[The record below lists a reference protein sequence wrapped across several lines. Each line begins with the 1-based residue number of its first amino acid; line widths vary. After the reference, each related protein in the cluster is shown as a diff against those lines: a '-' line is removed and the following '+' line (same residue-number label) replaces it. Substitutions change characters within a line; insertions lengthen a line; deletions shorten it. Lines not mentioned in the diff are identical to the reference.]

1 MEDIEQV
8 VNDTQE
14 EPTVETQE
22 PEPVVEE
29 ISIPE
34 NWEPDVKDF
43 INSIQDAKGKRAIF
57 DKLKNY
63 ETGYQKK
70 FQDLATQRHQL
81 DDERSFTNNYREFE
95 KNLNPELRASI
106 LSHYGNVPAYMRALH
121 EADIMATKD
130 PVKFL
135 LNYCN
140 NNGITREK
148 LDSYLNGTQN
158 QELKAQKSQEA
169 LRAEILKEVEERQK
183 QQKLEADL
191 LSFKDAKNENGELI
205 HPLLT
210 SDGFIDQMDK
220 LYSVYPNKSLQELY
234 DMVVWSNPEYREQAV
249 NAEAQKLAKAKEV
262 EKAKSAIGVRPST
275 PSNKS
280 TQVKDWRSVL
290 NDEVGEY

>member
-1 MEDIEQV
+1 MDTQDIEQV
-8 VNDTQE
+8 ENE
-14 EPTVETQE
+14 VETQE
-22 PEPVVEE
+22 PEPAVEE

-43 INSIQDAKGKRAIF
+43 INSIQDVKGKRAIF

-81 DDERSFTNNYREFE
+81 DDERNFTNSYREFE
-95 KNLNPELRASI
+95 KNLNPDLRASI
-106 LSHYGNVPAYMRALH
+106 YSHYGNVPAYMMALH
-121 EADIMATKD
+121 EADIAATKD

-148 LDSYLNGTQN
+148 LDSYLSGAQN
-158 QELKAQKSQEA
+158 EELKAQKSQEA
-169 LRAEILKEVEERQK
+169 LRMQIIKEIEEK
-183 QQKLEADL
+183 QQKQKLEDDMRA
-191 LSFKDAKNENGELI
+191 FANAKNDAGESL

-249 NAEAQKLAKAKEV
+249 AQEAQKIAQAKDV
-262 EKAKSAIGVRPST
+262 EKAKSAIGVKPAIPT
-275 PSNKS
+275 NK
-280 TQVKDWRSVL
+280 TTEIKDWRKALS
-290 NDEVGEY
+290 EEIGEY

>member
-1 MEDIEQV
+1 MDTLEEQV
-8 VNDTQE
+8 EQ
-14 EPTVETQE
+14 PETQE

-43 INSIQDAKGKRAIF
+43 INSIQDAKGKKAIF

-63 ETGYQKK
+63 ESGYQKK

-81 DDERSFTNNYREFE
+81 DDERNFTNSYRDFE
-95 KNLNPELRASI
+95 KNLNPDLRASI

-121 EADIMATKD
+121 EADIAATKD

-140 NNGITREK
+140 NNGITRET

-169 LRAEILKEVEERQK
+169 LRMQIIKEIEERQQK
-183 QQKLEADL
+183 QKLEDDMRA
-191 LSFKDAKNENGELI
+191 FANAKNESGEPL

-249 NAEAQKLAKAKEV
+249 AQEAQKIAQAKEV
-262 EKAKSAIGVRPST
+262 EKAKSAIGVKPAIPT
-275 PSNKS
+275 NK
-280 TQVKDWRSVL
+280 TTEIKDWRKALS
-290 NDEVGEY
+290 EEIGEY

>member
-1 MEDIEQV
+1 MDTQDIEQV
-8 VNDTQE
+8 ENE
-14 EPTVETQE
+14 VETQE

-43 INSIQDAKGKRAIF
+43 INSIQDVKGKRAIF

-81 DDERSFTNNYREFE
+81 DDERNFTNSYREFE
-95 KNLNPELRASI
+95 KNLNPDLRASI
-106 LSHYGNVPAYMRALH
+106 YSHYGNIPAYMRALH
-121 EADIMATKD
+121 EADIAATKD

-148 LDSYLNGTQN
+148 LDSYLSGAQN
-158 QELKAQKSQEA
+158 EELKAQKSQEA
-169 LRAEILKEVEERQK
+169 LRMQIIKEIEEK
-183 QQKLEADL
+183 QQKQKLEDDMRA
-191 LSFKDAKNENGELI
+191 FANAKNDAGESL

-249 NAEAQKLAKAKEV
+249 AQEAQKIAQAKDV
-262 EKAKSAIGVRPST
+262 EKAKSAIGVKPAIPT
-275 PSNKS
+275 NK
-280 TQVKDWRSVL
+280 TTEIKDWRKALS
-290 NDEVGEY
+290 EEIGEY

>member
-1 MEDIEQV
+1 MDTQDIEQV
-8 VNDTQE
+8 ENE
-14 EPTVETQE
+14 VETQE
-22 PEPVVEE
+22 PEPAVEE

-81 DDERSFTNNYREFE
+81 DDERNFTNSYREFE
-95 KNLNPELRASI
+95 KNLNPDLRASI
-106 LSHYGNVPAYMRALH
+106 YSHYGNIPAYMRALH
-121 EADIMATKD
+121 EADIAATKD

-148 LDSYLNGTQN
+148 LDSYLSGAQN
-158 QELKAQKSQEA
+158 EELKAQKSQEA
-169 LRAEILKEVEERQK
+169 LRMQIIKEIEEK
-183 QQKLEADL
+183 QQKQKLEDDMRA
-191 LSFKDAKNENGELI
+191 FANAKNDAGESL

-249 NAEAQKLAKAKEV
+249 AQEAQKIAQAKDV
-262 EKAKSAIGVRPST
+262 EKAKSAIGVKPAIPT
-275 PSNKS
+275 NK
-280 TQVKDWRSVL
+280 TTEIKDWRKALS
-290 NDEVGEY
+290 EEIGEY

>member
-1 MEDIEQV
+1 MDTQDIEQV
-8 VNDTQE
+8 ENE
-14 EPTVETQE
+14 VETQE

-43 INSIQDAKGKRAIF
+43 INSIQDVKGKRAIF

-81 DDERSFTNNYREFE
+81 DDERNFTNSYREFE
-95 KNLNPELRASI
+95 KNLNPDLRASI
-106 LSHYGNVPAYMRALH
+106 YSHYGNVPAYMRALH
-121 EADIMATKD
+121 EADIAATKD

-148 LDSYLNGTQN
+148 LDSYLSGAQN
-158 QELKAQKSQEA
+158 EELKAQKSQEA
-169 LRAEILKEVEERQK
+169 LRMQIIKEIEEK
-183 QQKLEADL
+183 QQKQKLEDDMRA
-191 LSFKDAKNENGELI
+191 FANAKNDSGESL

-220 LYSVYPNKSLQELY
+220 LYTVYPNKSLQELY

-249 NAEAQKLAKAKEV
+249 AQEAQKIAQAKDV
-262 EKAKSAIGVRPST
+262 EKAKSAIGVKPAIPT
-275 PSNKS
+275 NK
-280 TQVKDWRSVL
+280 TTEIKDWRKALS
-290 NDEVGEY
+290 EEIGEY

>member
-1 MEDIEQV
+1 MEQV
-8 VNDTQE
+8 ENE
-14 EPTVETQE
+14 VETQE

-43 INSIQDAKGKRAIF
+43 INSIQDVKGKRAIF

-81 DDERSFTNNYREFE
+81 DDERNFTNSYREFE
-95 KNLNPELRASI
+95 KNLNPDLRASI
-106 LSHYGNVPAYMRALH
+106 YSHYGNIPAYMRALH
-121 EADIMATKD
+121 EADIAATKD

-148 LDSYLNGTQN
+148 LDSYLSGAQN
-158 QELKAQKSQEA
+158 EELKAQKSQEA
-169 LRAEILKEVEERQK
+169 LRMQIIKEIEEK
-183 QQKLEADL
+183 QQKQKLEDDMRA
-191 LSFKDAKNENGELI
+191 FANAKNDAGESL

-220 LYSVYPNKSLQELY
+220 LYAVYPNKSLQELY

-249 NAEAQKLAKAKEV
+249 AQEAQKIAQAKDV
-262 EKAKSAIGVRPST
+262 EKAKSAIGVKPAIPT
-275 PSNKS
+275 NK
-280 TQVKDWRSVL
+280 TTEIKDWRKALS
-290 NDEVGEY
+290 EEIGEY

>member
-1 MEDIEQV
+1 MDTQDIEQV
-8 VNDTQE
+8 ENE
-14 EPTVETQE
+14 VETQE
-22 PEPVVEE
+22 PEPAVEE

-81 DDERSFTNNYREFE
+81 DDERNFTNSYREFE
-95 KNLNPELRASI
+95 KNLNPDLRASI
-106 LSHYGNVPAYMRALH
+106 YSHYGSVPAYMRALH
-121 EADIMATKD
+121 EADIAATKD

-148 LDSYLNGTQN
+148 LDSYLSGAQN
-158 QELKAQKSQEA
+158 EELKAQKSQEA
-169 LRAEILKEVEERQK
+169 LRMQIIKEIEEK
-183 QQKLEADL
+183 QQKQKLEDDMRA
-191 LSFKDAKNENGELI
+191 FANAKNESGESL

-249 NAEAQKLAKAKEV
+249 AQEAQKIAQAKDV
-262 EKAKSAIGVRPST
+262 EKAKSAIGVKPAIPT
-275 PSNKS
+275 NK
-280 TQVKDWRSVL
+280 TTEIKDWRKALS
-290 NDEVGEY
+290 EEIGEY

>member
-1 MEDIEQV
+1 MDTQDIEQV
-8 VNDTQE
+8 ENE
-14 EPTVETQE
+14 VETQE
-22 PEPVVEE
+22 PEPAVEE

-34 NWEPDVKDF
+34 NWESDVKDF
-43 INSIQDAKGKRAIF
+43 INSIQDVKGKRAIF

-81 DDERSFTNNYREFE
+81 DDERNFTNSYREFE
-95 KNLNPELRASI
+95 KNLNPDLRASI
-106 LSHYGNVPAYMRALH
+106 YSHYGNIPAYMRALH
-121 EADIMATKD
+121 EADIAATKD

-148 LDSYLNGTQN
+148 LDSYLSGAQN
-158 QELKAQKSQEA
+158 EELKAQKSQEA
-169 LRAEILKEVEERQK
+169 LRMQIIKEIEEK
-183 QQKLEADL
+183 QQKQKLEDDMRA
-191 LSFKDAKNENGELI
+191 FANAKNDAGESL

-249 NAEAQKLAKAKEV
+249 AQEAQKIAQAKDV
-262 EKAKSAIGVRPST
+262 EKAKSAIGVKPAIPT
-275 PSNKS
+275 NK
-280 TQVKDWRSVL
+280 TTEIKDWRKALS
-290 NDEVGEY
+290 EEIGEY

>member
-1 MEDIEQV
+1 MDTQDIEQV
-8 VNDTQE
+8 ENE
-14 EPTVETQE
+14 VETQE
-22 PEPVVEE
+22 PEPAVEE

-43 INSIQDAKGKRAIF
+43 INSIQDVKGKRAIF

-81 DDERSFTNNYREFE
+81 DDERNFTNSYREFE
-95 KNLNPELRASI
+95 KNLNPDLRASI
-106 LSHYGNVPAYMRALH
+106 YSHYGNVPAYMRALH
-121 EADIMATKD
+121 EADIAATKD

-148 LDSYLNGTQN
+148 LDSYLSGTQN
-158 QELKAQKSQEA
+158 EELKAQKSQEA
-169 LRAEILKEVEERQK
+169 LRMQIIKEIEEK
-183 QQKLEADL
+183 QQKQKLEDDMRA
-191 LSFKDAKNENGELI
+191 FANAKNDAGESL

-249 NAEAQKLAKAKEV
+249 AQEAQKIAQAKDV
-262 EKAKSAIGVRPST
+262 EKAKSAIGVKPAIPT
-275 PSNKS
+275 NK
-280 TQVKDWRSVL
+280 TTEIKDWRKALS
-290 NDEVGEY
+290 EEIGEY

>member
-1 MEDIEQV
+1 MDTQDIEQV
-8 VNDTQE
+8 ENE
-14 EPTVETQE
+14 VETQE
-22 PEPVVEE
+22 PEPAVEE

-43 INSIQDAKGKRAIF
+43 INSIQDVKGKRAIF

-81 DDERSFTNNYREFE
+81 DDERNFTNSYREFE
-95 KNLNPELRASI
+95 KNLNPDLRASI
-106 LSHYGNVPAYMRALH
+106 YSHYGSVPAYMRALH
-121 EADIMATKD
+121 EADIAATKD

-148 LDSYLNGTQN
+148 LDSYLSGAQN
-158 QELKAQKSQEA
+158 EELKAQKSQEA
-169 LRAEILKEVEERQK
+169 LRMQIIKEIEEK
-183 QQKLEADL
+183 QQKQKLEDDMRA
-191 LSFKDAKNENGELI
+191 FANAKNDAGESL

-249 NAEAQKLAKAKEV
+249 AQEAQKIAQAKDV
-262 EKAKSAIGVRPST
+262 EKAKSAIGVKPAIPT
-275 PSNKS
+275 NK
-280 TQVKDWRSVL
+280 TTEIKDWRKALS
-290 NDEVGEY
+290 EEIGEY

>member
-1 MEDIEQV
+1 MDTQDIEQV
-8 VNDTQE
+8 ENE
-14 EPTVETQE
+14 VETQE
-22 PEPVVEE
+22 PEPAVEE

-43 INSIQDAKGKRAIF
+43 INSIQDVKGKRAIF

-81 DDERSFTNNYREFE
+81 DDERNFTNSYREFE
-95 KNLNPELRASI
+95 KNLNPDLRASI
-106 LSHYGNVPAYMRALH
+106 YSHYGSVPAYMRALH
-121 EADIMATKD
+121 EADIAATKD

-148 LDSYLNGTQN
+148 LDSYLSGTQN
-158 QELKAQKSQEA
+158 EELKAQKSQEA
-169 LRAEILKEVEERQK
+169 LRMQIIKEIEEK
-183 QQKLEADL
+183 QQKQKLEDDMRA
-191 LSFKDAKNENGELI
+191 FANAKNDAGESL

-249 NAEAQKLAKAKEV
+249 AQEAQKIAQAKDV
-262 EKAKSAIGVRPST
+262 EKAKSAIGVKPAIPT
-275 PSNKS
+275 NK
-280 TQVKDWRSVL
+280 TTEIKDWRKALS
-290 NDEVGEY
+290 EEIGEY

>member
-1 MEDIEQV
+1 MDTQDIEQV
-8 VNDTQE
+8 ENE
-14 EPTVETQE
+14 VETQE
-22 PEPVVEE
+22 PEPAVEE

-43 INSIQDAKGKRAIF
+43 INSIQDVKGKRAIF

-81 DDERSFTNNYREFE
+81 DDERNFTNSYREFE
-95 KNLNPELRASI
+95 KNLNPDLRASI
-106 LSHYGNVPAYMRALH
+106 YSHYGNVPAYMRALH
-121 EADIMATKD
+121 EADIAATKD

-148 LDSYLNGTQN
+148 LDSYLSGAQN
-158 QELKAQKSQEA
+158 EELKAQKSQEA
-169 LRAEILKEVEERQK
+169 LRMQIIKEIEEK
-183 QQKLEADL
+183 QQKQKLEDDMRA
-191 LSFKDAKNENGELI
+191 FANAKNDAGESL

-249 NAEAQKLAKAKEV
+249 AQEAQKIAQAKDV
-262 EKAKSAIGVRPST
+262 EKAKSAIGVKPAIPT
-275 PSNKS
+275 NK
-280 TQVKDWRSVL
+280 TTEIKDWRKALS
-290 NDEVGEY
+290 EEIGEY

>member
-1 MEDIEQV
+1 MDTQDIEQV
-8 VNDTQE
+8 ENE
-14 EPTVETQE
+14 VETQE

-81 DDERSFTNNYREFE
+81 DDERNFTNSYREFE
-95 KNLNPELRASI
+95 KNLNPDLRASI
-106 LSHYGNVPAYMRALH
+106 YSHYGNIPAYMRALH
-121 EADIMATKD
+121 EADIAATKD

-148 LDSYLNGTQN
+148 LDSYLSGAQN
-158 QELKAQKSQEA
+158 EELKAQKSQEA
-169 LRAEILKEVEERQK
+169 LRMQIIKEIEEK
-183 QQKLEADL
+183 QQKQKLEDDMRA
-191 LSFKDAKNENGELI
+191 FANAKNEAGESL

-220 LYSVYPNKSLQELY
+220 LYTVYPNKSLQELY

-249 NAEAQKLAKAKEV
+249 AQEAQKIAQAKDV
-262 EKAKSAIGVRPST
+262 EKAKSAIGVKPAIPT
-275 PSNKS
+275 NK
-280 TQVKDWRSVL
+280 TTEIKDWRKALS
-290 NDEVGEY
+290 EEIGEY

>member
-1 MEDIEQV
+1 MDTQDIEQV
-8 VNDTQE
+8 EQ
-14 EPTVETQE
+14 PETQE
-22 PEPVVEE
+22 PEPEVEE

-43 INSIQDAKGKRAIF
+43 INSIQDAKGKKAIF

-63 ETGYQKK
+63 ESGYQKK

-81 DDERSFTNNYREFE
+81 DDERNFTNSYRDFE
-95 KNLNPELRASI
+95 KNLNPDLRASI

-121 EADIMATKD
+121 EADIAATKD

-140 NNGITREK
+140 NNGITRET

-169 LRAEILKEVEERQK
+169 LRMQIIKEIEEK
-183 QQKLEADL
+183 QQKQKLEDDMRA
-191 LSFKDAKNENGELI
+191 FANAKNESGELL

-249 NAEAQKLAKAKEV
+249 SQEAQKIAQAKEV
-262 EKAKSAIGVRPST
+262 EKAKSAIGVKPAIPT
-275 PSNKS
+275 NK
-280 TQVKDWRSVL
+280 TTEIKDWRKALS
-290 NDEVGEY
+290 EEIGEY

>member
-1 MEDIEQV
+1 MDTQDIEQV
-8 VNDTQE
+8 ENE
-14 EPTVETQE
+14 VETQE
-22 PEPVVEE
+22 PEPAVEE

-43 INSIQDAKGKRAIF
+43 INSIQDVKGKRAIF

-81 DDERSFTNNYREFE
+81 DDERNFTNSYREFE
-95 KNLNPELRASI
+95 NSLNPDLRASI
-106 LSHYGNVPAYMRALH
+106 YSHYGNVPAYMRALH
-121 EADIMATKD
+121 EADIAATKD

-148 LDSYLNGTQN
+148 LDSYLSGTQN
-158 QELKAQKSQEA
+158 EELKAQKSQEA
-169 LRAEILKEVEERQK
+169 LRMQIIKEIEEK
-183 QQKLEADL
+183 QQKQKLEDDMRA
-191 LSFKDAKNENGELI
+191 FANAKNEAGESL

-234 DMVVWSNPEYREQAV
+234 DMVVWSNTEYREQAV
-249 NAEAQKLAKAKEV
+249 AQEAQKIAQAKDV
-262 EKAKSAIGVRPST
+262 EKAKSAIGVKPAIPT
-275 PSNKS
+275 NK
-280 TQVKDWRSVL
+280 TTEIKDWRKALSEEIG
-290 NDEVGEY
+290 DY

>member
-1 MEDIEQV
+1 MDTQDIEQV
-8 VNDTQE
+8 ENE
-14 EPTVETQE
+14 VETQE
-22 PEPVVEE
+22 PEPAVEE

-81 DDERSFTNNYREFE
+81 DDERNFTNSYREFE
-95 KNLNPELRASI
+95 KNLNPDLRASI
-106 LSHYGNVPAYMRALH
+106 YSHYGNVPAYMRALH
-121 EADIMATKD
+121 EADIAATKD

-148 LDSYLNGTQN
+148 LDSYLSGAQN
-158 QELKAQKSQEA
+158 EELKAQKSQEA
-169 LRAEILKEVEERQK
+169 LRMQIIKEIEEK
-183 QQKLEADL
+183 QQKQKLEDDMRA
-191 LSFKDAKNENGELI
+191 FANAKNDAGESL

-220 LYSVYPNKSLQELY
+220 LYTVYPNKSLQELY

-249 NAEAQKLAKAKEV
+249 AQEAQKIAQAKDV
-262 EKAKSAIGVRPST
+262 EKAKSAIGVKPAIPT
-275 PSNKS
+275 NK
-280 TQVKDWRSVL
+280 TTEIKDWRKALS
-290 NDEVGEY
+290 EEIGEY

>member
-1 MEDIEQV
+1 MDTQDIEQV
-8 VNDTQE
+8 ENE
-14 EPTVETQE
+14 VETQE
-22 PEPVVEE
+22 PEPAVEE

-43 INSIQDAKGKRAIF
+43 INSIQDVKGKRAIF

-81 DDERSFTNNYREFE
+81 DDERNFTNSYREFE
-95 KNLNPELRASI
+95 KNLNPDLRASI
-106 LSHYGNVPAYMRALH
+106 YSHYGNVPAYMRALH
-121 EADIMATKD
+121 EADIAATKD

-148 LDSYLNGTQN
+148 LDSYLSGAQN
-158 QELKAQKSQEA
+158 EELKAQKSQEA
-169 LRAEILKEVEERQK
+169 LRMQIIKEIEEK
-183 QQKLEADL
+183 QQKQKLEDDMRA
-191 LSFKDAKNENGELI
+191 FANAKNDAGESL

-220 LYSVYPNKSLQELY
+220 LYTVYPNKSLQELY

-249 NAEAQKLAKAKEV
+249 AQEAQKIAQAKDV
-262 EKAKSAIGVRPST
+262 EKAKSAIGVKPAIPT
-275 PSNKS
+275 NK
-280 TQVKDWRSVL
+280 TTEIKDWRKALS
-290 NDEVGEY
+290 EEIGEY

>member
-1 MEDIEQV
+1 MEQV
-8 VNDTQE
+8 E
-14 EPTVETQE
+14 KEVETQE

-43 INSIQDAKGKRAIF
+43 INSIQDVKGKRAIF

-81 DDERSFTNNYREFE
+81 DDERNFTNSYREFE
-95 KNLNPELRASI
+95 KNLNPDLRASI
-106 LSHYGNVPAYMRALH
+106 YSHYGNIPAYMRALH
-121 EADIMATKD
+121 EADIAATKD

-148 LDSYLNGTQN
+148 LDSYLSGAQN
-158 QELKAQKSQEA
+158 EELKAQKSQEA
-169 LRAEILKEVEERQK
+169 LRMQIIKEIEEK
-183 QQKLEADL
+183 QQKQKLEDDMRA
-191 LSFKDAKNENGELI
+191 FANAKNDAGESL

-220 LYSVYPNKSLQELY
+220 LYTVYPNKSLQELY

-249 NAEAQKLAKAKEV
+249 AQEAQKIAQAKDV
-262 EKAKSAIGVRPST
+262 EKAKSAIGVKPAIPT
-275 PSNKS
+275 NK
-280 TQVKDWRSVL
+280 TTEIKDWRKALS
-290 NDEVGEY
+290 EEIGEY